1 MNKRLVPYI
10 HLVYSDA
17 MSVQYALLGFLAEG
31 SDYGYRLKK
40 RYDGYFGKEKPILVG
55 QIYSTLARLKRDN
68 KVKEV
73 DDTGG
78 SGGPDRVRYEITNQG
93 QDDLRAWLEAS
104 ETPSPQLQATMYVK
118 TVLAILKDGDAAPY
132 LDNQRRA
139 HIQRMR
145 ELTKQRRNVDLSD
158 MLLIDYTLYHLEA
171 DLRWIELTIS
181 RLTKLKEEIMSQEK
195 IDSYTKEGK

>member
-1 MNKRLVPYI
+1 
-10 HLVYSDA
+10 

-40 RYDGYFGKEKPILVG
+40 RYDGYFGKEKPVLVG

-78 SGGPDRVRYEITNQG
+78 SGGPDRVRYQITKQG
-93 QDDLRAWLEAS
+93 EDDLQSWLK
-104 ETPSPQLQATMYVK
+104 TPEKPSLELQATMYAK
-118 TVLAILKDGDAAPY
+118 TVLAILKEGDAAPY

-195 IDSYTKEGK
+195 NR